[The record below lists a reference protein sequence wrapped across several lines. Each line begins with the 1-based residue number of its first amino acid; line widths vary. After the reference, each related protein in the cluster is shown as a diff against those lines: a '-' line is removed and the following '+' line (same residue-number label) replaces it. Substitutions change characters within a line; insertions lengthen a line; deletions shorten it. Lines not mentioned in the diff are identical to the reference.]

1 MSAVPPEVPLDLQ
14 RFPSPGDVAV
24 ASGVAQRM
32 ADGSVVFAPP
42 PPTGYEDVSSFA
54 PASGPPAAPTVQRV
68 DAPAAT
74 PPAAAAPTPGAPG
87 AGASSGDLDDL
98 ARRLYPKI
106 RPYLKK
112 ELWLDR
118 ERAGLLRDSGR

>member
-1 MSAVPPEVPLDLQ
+1 MSA
-14 RFPSPGDVAV
+14 GI
-24 ASGVAQRM
+24 AQRM

-42 PPTGYEDVSSFA
+42 PPTAHDDVASTTA
-54 PASGPPAAPTVQRV
+54 PSGPPGASPVQRV

-74 PPAAAAPTPGAPG
+74 PPAAAAPAPGAPG

-118 ERAGLLRDSGR
+118 ERAGLLMDSGH